1 MKKLFIL
8 IFFITFASLTSTSY
22 SETLN
27 FGSIKYEG
35 DVKKG
40 KAHGI
45 GVLTLEDGSKYEGK
59 FKRNKIHGKGKY
71 TDSNGI
77 IFEGKWRRGKFKNK
91 IDKRTREIIKLSLDT
106 GKLSYFEIK
115 GKGKVSSKW
124 FEAEK
129 TSSGGYELTSKGQRD
144 MNRAEAAAA
153 SGGSDG
159 SGSSGGGSG
168 GGSGC

>member
-1 MKKLFIL
+1 MKKLFTITLL
-8 IFFITFASLTSTSY
+8 IIFSGFTNISY

-27 FGSIKYEG
+27 FGSIKYDG

-71 TDSNGI
+71 TDLNGI
-77 IFEGKWRRGKFKNK
+77 VFEGKWKRGKFKNK
-91 IDKRTREIIKLSLDT
+91 IDKRTRQIIILNLDT
-106 GKLSYFEIK
+106 GKSTYFEIK
-115 GKGKVSSKW
+115 GKGKISSQW

-129 TSSGGYELTSKGQRD
+129 TSSGGYELTSKGKRD
-144 MNRAEAAAA
+144 MNKAEAKAA

-159 SGSSGGGSG
+159 SGSGGGSG